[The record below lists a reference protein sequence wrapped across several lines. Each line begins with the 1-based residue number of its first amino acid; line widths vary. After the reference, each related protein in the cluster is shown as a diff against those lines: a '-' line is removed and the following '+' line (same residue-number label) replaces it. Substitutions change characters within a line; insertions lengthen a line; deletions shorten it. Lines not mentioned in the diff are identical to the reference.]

1 MDVKKYIGINPQLY
15 VIILKELGNKR
26 FSNVLHSLSFILRI
40 DILMKIVS
48 YTNLIASETFDL
60 LSSLYS
66 GKGILPED
74 VTLDDLNQ
82 IYSIFLKVRRKEELG
97 IGNEI
102 FAEVLISEIIMHDF
116 EVRKRSIKK

>member
-1 MDVKKYIGINPQLY
+1 MY
-15 VIILKELGNKR
+15 V
-26 FSNVLHSLSFILRI
+26 HSLSFILRI